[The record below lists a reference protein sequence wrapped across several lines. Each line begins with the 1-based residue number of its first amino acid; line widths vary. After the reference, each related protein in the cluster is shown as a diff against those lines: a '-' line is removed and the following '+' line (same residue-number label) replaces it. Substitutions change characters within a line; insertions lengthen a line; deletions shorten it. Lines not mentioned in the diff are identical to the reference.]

1 MLSSHLV
8 QHDVRYFYRRPHFR
22 RLLGRILEEEAGLNI
37 LLSNFIS
44 LGEKKPCPSLSK
56 CKWYQSVFRQP
67 KKRWK
72 VFKMDSSAHPENID
86 EYVKLLTIQNAPSRA
101 VGLTNVLRRILARLC
116 LVFSDMIGLII
127 AIALG
132 FQIRINVLPAILPIF
147 PIEEPQPLTDKLW
160 WLLGVVFICLA
171 FERLYTRR
179 LPFWRESKR
188 VLKAVTLAFVLIFA
202 GVSLAKLSGEVSRTV
217 IVISYF
223 SALILLPLL
232 RYLTKSLLAAAGIWQ
247 EYVLILGV
255 GDTAQKIAA
264 NLEKDRYLG
273 YRIYGFLKQRQEIQK
288 IVKVETKNF
297 RVIGDFGD
305 AQRILSE
312 TVIRQVIISEPNL
325 SGDELVLFTNE
336 LQPYTNSILI
346 VPDLAGIPVV
356 GGETEYFFDD
366 RILAYR
372 TKNNL
377 ANPGNQ
383 IIKRLFDIFVGLIIS
398 IVIIPILI
406 IIAVAI
412 KLDSKGPIIFSHARV
427 GYRGRDFKCYKFR
440 TMVANSQQV
449 LEQIFQTNPDL
460 QQQWEEDFK
469 LKDDP
474 RITRIGKI
482 LRKTS
487 LDELPQIFNVLKC
500 EMSLVGP
507 RPIVRGEIHKF
518 GPHIKEYLMVRPGM
532 TGLWVNS
539 GRNDVDYDERV
550 QMETWYVRNWS
561 LWMDISLIFRT
572 IPVVL
577 GRKGAY

>member
-1 MLSSHLV
+1 M
-8 QHDVRYFYRRPHFR
+8 
-22 RLLGRILEEEAGLNI
+22 
-37 LLSNFIS
+37 
-44 LGEKKPCPSLSK
+44 
-56 CKWYQSVFRQP
+56 
-67 KKRWK
+67 
-72 VFKMDSSAHPENID
+72 
-86 EYVKLLTIQNAPSRA
+86 
-101 VGLTNVLRRILARLC
+101 
-116 LVFSDMIGLII
+116 
-127 AIALG
+127 
-132 FQIRINVLPAILPIF
+132 
-147 PIEEPQPLTDKLW
+147 
-160 WLLGVVFICLA
+160 
-171 FERLYTRR
+171 
-179 LPFWRESKR
+179 
-188 VLKAVTLAFVLIFA
+188 
-202 GVSLAKLSGEVSRTV
+202 
-217 IVISYF
+217 
-223 SALILLPLL
+223 
-232 RYLTKSLLAAAGIWQ
+232 
-247 EYVLILGV
+247 
-255 GDTAQKIAA
+255 
-264 NLEKDRYLG
+264 G
-273 YRIYGFLKQRQEIQK
+273 YRIYGFLKQQEERHKTVK
-288 IVKVETKNF
+288 INSQNF
-297 RVIGDFGD
+297 RVVGDFGD
-305 AQRILSE
+305 AQRILAE
-312 TVIRQVIISEPNL
+312 TRIRQVIISAPNL

-383 IIKRLFDIFVGLIIS
+383 IIKRIFDIFVCLILS

-412 KLDSKGPIIFSHARV
+412 KFDSKGPIIFSHNRV
-427 GYRGRDFKCYKFR
+427 GYRGEDFKCYKFR

-449 LEQIFQTNPDL
+449 LEEMLQTNPDL
-460 QQQWEEDFK
+460 REQWQEDFK

-482 LRKTS
+482 LRKSS

-500 EMSLVGP
+500 DMSLVGP
-507 RPIVRGEIHKF
+507 RPIIRGEIHKF
-518 GPHIKEYLMVRPGM
+518 GAHIKEYLMVRPGM

-561 LWMDISLIFRT
+561 LWMDISLLFRT

>member
-1 MLSSHLV
+1 MCSKDKFVLNYHK
-8 QHDVRYFYRRPHFR
+8 RNHFR
-22 RLLGRILEEEAGLNI
+22 SFSGTIPEEEAGVDF
-37 LLSNFIS
+37 LLSNPI
-44 LGEKKPCPSLSK
+44 
-56 CKWYQSVFRQP
+56 QSGKNLFPYEFLHRNVNGTLVFYQP
-67 KKRWK
+67 KMIEGYE
-72 VFKMDSSAHPENID
+72 VESSAPLDNID
-86 EYVKLLTIQNAPSRA
+86 EYVKVPRIQSVPVTAINIR
-101 VGLTNVLRRILARLC
+101 NVVRRLFARLC
-116 LVFSDMIGLII
+116 LVFSDMIGLVI

-132 FQIRINVLPAILPIF
+132 FQIRISVLPAILPVF
-147 PIEEPQPLTDKLW
+147 PPERPQPLSDKIW

-217 IVISYF
+217 IVITYF
-223 SALILLPLL
+223 SALMLLPLL

-247 EYVLILGV
+247 EYVLILGI
-255 GDTAQKIAA
+255 GNTAQKIAA

-273 YRIYGFLKQRQEIQK
+273 YRIYGFLKQQEERQK
-288 IVKVETKNF
+288 IVKINSQDF
-297 RVIGDFGD
+297 PVIGDFGD
-305 AQRILSE
+305 AQRILVE
-312 TVIRQVIISEPNL
+312 ARIRQVIISAPNL

-377 ANPGNQ
+377 ASPGNQ
-383 IIKRLFDIFVGLIIS
+383 LIKRLFDIFVCLILS
-398 IVIIPILI
+398 IVIIPLLV

-412 KLDSKGPIIFSHARV
+412 KLDSKGPIIFSHNRV
-427 GYRGRDFKCYKFR
+427 GYRGKDFKCYKYR

-449 LEQIFQTNPDL
+449 LEEMFETNPDL

-469 LKDDP
+469 LKNDP
-474 RITRIGKI
+474 RITRVGKI

-561 LWMDISLIFRT
+561 LWMDISLLFRT

>member
-1 MLSSHLV
+1 M
-8 QHDVRYFYRRPHFR
+8 
-22 RLLGRILEEEAGLNI
+22 E
-37 LLSNFIS
+37 
-44 LGEKKPCPSLSK
+44 
-56 CKWYQSVFRQP
+56 
-67 KKRWK
+67 
-72 VFKMDSSAHPENID
+72 SSAPLESID
-86 EYVKLLTIQNAPSRA
+86 EYVQLPKIQGIPVTAIS
-101 VGLTNVLRRILARLC
+101 LRKVVQRLFARLC
-116 LVFSDMIGLII
+116 LVFSDMTGLVI

-132 FQIRINVLPAILPIF
+132 FHIRISVLPAILPIF
-147 PIEEPQPLTDKLW
+147 PPERPQPLSDKIW
-160 WLLGVVFICLA
+160 WLLGVVIICLA

-188 VLKAVTLAFVLIFA
+188 VLKAVTLAFVLVFA

-217 IVISYF
+217 IVITYF
-223 SALILLPLL
+223 SALLLLPFL

-247 EYVLILGV
+247 EYVLILGI

-273 YRIYGFLKQRQEIQK
+273 YRIYGFLKQQEERHKTVK
-288 IVKVETKNF
+288 INSQNF
-297 RVIGDFGD
+297 RVVGDFGD
-305 AQRILSE
+305 AQRILAE
-312 TVIRQVIISEPNL
+312 TRIRQIIISAPNL

-383 IIKRLFDIFVGLIIS
+383 IIKRIFDIFVCLILS

-412 KLDSKGPIIFSHARV
+412 KFDSKGPIIFSHNRV
-427 GYRGRDFKCYKFR
+427 GYRGKDFKCYKFR

-449 LEQIFQTNPDL
+449 LEKMLETNPEL
-460 QQQWEEDFK
+460 REQWQEDFK

-482 LRKTS
+482 LRKSS

-500 EMSLVGP
+500 DMSLVGP

-518 GPHIKEYLMVRPGM
+518 GAHIKEYLMVRPGM

-561 LWMDISLIFRT
+561 LWMDISLLFRT